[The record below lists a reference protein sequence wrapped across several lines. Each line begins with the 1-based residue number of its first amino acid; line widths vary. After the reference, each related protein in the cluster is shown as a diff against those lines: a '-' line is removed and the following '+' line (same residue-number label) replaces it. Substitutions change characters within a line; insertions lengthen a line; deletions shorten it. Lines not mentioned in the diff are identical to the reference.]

1 MHQVLQP
8 YDIIGDIHGQADLLI
23 DLLRQ
28 LGYTATAG
36 TWRHP
41 ERKAI
46 FLGDFIDLGPKQIE
60 TVMIARRMVE
70 GGSALAVMGNHE
82 LNAIAWFLPDPANP
96 EDYLRSHNS
105 PEWGGKNRHQHA
117 AFLAAVEGH
126 SDLHSEIIDWF
137 LTLPLWL
144 DLPDLR
150 VVHACW
156 QPNAIEYL
164 SSRIAPGATL
174 TPDLMT
180 SIATGSKHDE
190 QARPAL
196 AEAVE
201 VVTKGIEIRLPE
213 GYSFKDKYGIARTQ
227 VRARWW
233 DGNASTFREAALLD
247 EDLRQ
252 SLPELPIPTQAQVK
266 VPEGKPV
273 FIGHY
278 WLTGSQSP
286 LSSQVV
292 CVDYSAGRGGPLC
305 AYRWDGQ
312 SDQLNENSFHCVR
325 PRS

>member
-1 MHQVLQP
+1 MFQP
-8 YDIIGDIHGQADLLI
+8 YDIIGYIHGQADLLT
-23 DLLRQ
+23 DLLWQ

-46 FLGDFIDLGPKQIE
+46 LIGDFIDLGPKQIE
-60 TVMIARRMVE
+60 TVMIAKRMVE
-70 GGSALAVMGNHE
+70 EGSALAVMGNHE
-82 LNAIAWFLPDPANP
+82 LNAIASFLPDPANP
-96 EDYLRSHNS
+96 DDYLRSHNS

-117 AFLAAVEGH
+117 AFLAAVEGNPR
-126 SDLHSEIIDWF
+126 LHSEIIDWF

-144 DLPDLR
+144 DLPNLR

-174 TPDLMT
+174 TPDLMIT
-180 SIATGSKHDE
+180 IASGSEEDP
-190 QARPAL
+190 QAQAAL
-196 AEAVE
+196 ADAVE
-201 VVTKGIEIRLPE
+201 VVTKGIELELPE

-233 DGNASTFREAALLD
+233 DNNASTFRETALLD
-247 EDLRQ
+247 EDLRH
-252 SLPELPIPTQAQVK
+252 SLPELPTPTQAQVK
-266 VPEGKPV
+266 LPEGKPI

-286 LSSQVV
+286 LSSRVA

-312 SDQLNENSFHCVR
+312 GGELNANNFYCVR